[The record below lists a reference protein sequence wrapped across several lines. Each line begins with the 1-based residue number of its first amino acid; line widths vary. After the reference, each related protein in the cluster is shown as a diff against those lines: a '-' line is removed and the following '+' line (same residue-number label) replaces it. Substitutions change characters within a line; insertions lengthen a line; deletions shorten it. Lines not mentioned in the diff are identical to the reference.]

1 VGGNN
6 VPAPTLRQLT
16 GVFLRVGN
24 TTFGGGVPTIA
35 ALQRELVERHGWLS
49 QEDYA
54 LAFSLAR
61 VTPGTNVIAF
71 CAATGARILGLRGA
85 LAATLSETGPSAV
98 LALLMTQGYETWRGN
113 AWVMAGVAGTIAAVA
128 GMMWASVWSILKPH
142 LKDRGSALRGLVI
155 TLGAFAAVW
164 KVGLSPV
171 SVIGLA
177 AVVGLL
183 WKEPVRETVPAPEA
197 KS

>member
-1 VGGNN
+1 MRGNN
-6 VPAPTLRQLT
+6 VPAPTLRQLA

-35 ALQRELVERHGWLS
+35 ALQRELVEQRDWLS

-85 LAATLSETGPSAV
+85 LVATLSETGPSAV

-113 AWVMAGVAGTIAAVA
+113 SWVMAGVAGTIAAVA

-142 LKDRGSALRGLVI
+142 LKDRGSAFRGLVI
-155 TLGAFAAVW
+155 TLGAFAAVRIL
-164 KVGLSPV
+164 GLSPV

-177 AVVGLL
+177 ALVGLL
-183 WKEPVRETVPAPEA
+183 WKEAPPRVTT
-197 KS
+197 S